1 MVPLTIAERK
11 HRLPHGAGKA
21 VASRFGV
28 SGTYVTD
35 TMNGVLKPTSDEAKK
50 KLRRVQVWIAR
61 KYFRLPVAVV
71 FPESEQETA
80 PVMARAS

>member
-11 HRLPHGAGKA
+11 HRMPHGAQTI
-21 VASRFGV
+21 VAKRFAV

-35 TMNGVLKPTSDEAKK
+35 AMNGVLRPSGDDARK
-50 KLRRVQVWIAR
+50 KLRRVQVYIAR

-71 FPESEQETA
+71 FPESEQEAA
-80 PVMARAS
+80 PVLARAS